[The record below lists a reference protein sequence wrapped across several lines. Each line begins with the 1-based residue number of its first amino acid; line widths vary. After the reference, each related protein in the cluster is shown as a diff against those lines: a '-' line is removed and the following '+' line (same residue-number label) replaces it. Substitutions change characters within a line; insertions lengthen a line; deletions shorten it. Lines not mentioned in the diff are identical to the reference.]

1 MAKNKKNKQPKSD
14 FRTFHRT
21 HPDHIIDE
29 DGCVVDD
36 AQVDRIMLELIDMI
50 IHLNATEQEMYVE
63 KFPQVIDAILEN
75 KLTDLVNFKPST
87 LGRSVGFVTEN
98 KYLHHDYNMQEMMR
112 MASAD
117 KLKLAV
123 MNEGIKRCLDQYYI
137 EHPDDYPNLDREK
150 KDIKKVIDWVYEE
163 YGRREYNKTIAGYP
177 TRKFLSNALR
187 AYDKTLGESVY
198 TTPFNGW
205 KMQISV
211 TDGHFRQLAMDDRF
225 VYLTM
230 PFIDWEKYDPEN
242 TKRKTA
248 PTKRYT
254 LAFRIP
260 NKPFFHAD
268 DLKPCAPDIIYRC
281 GRKGPFLDFAIS
293 LMRPN
298 EYVDYDKRT
307 CVAVDSGV
315 ARKATFGV
323 VHMDDV
329 NEFAISTTLFTSK
342 KIEALEAR
350 NEHRKVNIASLKRLI
365 AEDAYY
371 ENYDALRVHENE
383 LSHVY
388 ARVKSTKRE
397 LNRQYAYAI
406 VSLAYL
412 ARGYVAL
419 EELSW
424 SDPRQDWDRAALERE
439 VRVVAARFGVSVK
452 SVNPAFTSQSCP
464 LCAGELVFDADSRVV
479 SCVNG
484 DYVANRD
491 DTGELNIGVFSL
503 LEENGVKPRRR
514 AKKDNDAVMSDGV
527 SDSDKEEE
535 SDDAGGVLLCHRSF
549 VSYSFSDFNIDRL
562 VKRGVR
568 ASTGRKPLSV
578 RQISQ
583 ILTKDGPK
591 QANNNKTGLPSY
603 TRK

>member
-1 MAKNKKNKQPKSD
+1 MARNKQNKQPKND
-14 FRTFHRT
+14 FRTFHATRPT
-21 HPDHIIDE
+21 HIIDE
-29 DGCVVDD
+29 DGCIVDD

-50 IHLNATEQEMYVE
+50 VHLNETEQEMYTE

-75 KLTDLVNFKPST
+75 RLTGLVDFKPST

-98 KYLHHDYNMQEMMR
+98 KYPHHDYNIQEMMR

-137 EHPDDYPNLDREK
+137 EHPDDYPNLDRGK
-150 KDIKKVIDWVYEE
+150 SDVKLVLDWVYDE
-163 YGRREYNKTIAGYP
+163 YGRREYDKTIASYP

-187 AYDKTLGESVY
+187 AYDKTLGERVY
-198 TTPFNGW
+198 TKPFNGW
-205 KMQISV
+205 KMQLSV
-211 TDGHFRQLAMDDRF
+211 TDGHFRQLKMDDDF
-225 VYLTM
+225 IYLTM
-230 PFIDWEKYDPEN
+230 PFIDWDKYDPEN
-242 TKRKTA
+242 TKRQTA

-260 NKPFFHAD
+260 NKPFFHED
-268 DLKPCAPDIIYRC
+268 GLKPCAPDVIYRC
-281 GRKGPFLDFAIS
+281 DRRGPHLDFAIA

-298 EYVDYDKRT
+298 TYADYDKKT

-315 ARKATFGV
+315 ARKATFGL
-323 VHMDDV
+323 VHMMSK
-329 NEFAISTTLFTSK
+329 NEFAISTTLFTSR
-342 KIEALEAR
+342 KIQALEAR
-350 NEHRKVNIASLKRLI
+350 NEHRKVNIESLKRLV
-365 AEDAYY
+365 AEDAYF
-371 ENYDALRVHENE
+371 EDYDALRVHENE
-383 LSHVY
+383 LAHVY

-424 SDPRQDWDRAALERE
+424 SDSRQDWDRAKLEKE
-439 VRVVAARFGVSVK
+439 IRVVAARFGVPVK
-452 SVNPAFTSQSCP
+452 SANPAFTSQSCP
-464 LCAGELVFDADSRVV
+464 VCAGELSFDAVTREV

-484 DYVANRD
+484 DYVADRD

-503 LEENGVKPRRR
+503 LEENGVKARRRR
-514 AKKDNDAVMSDGV
+514 AKRSTCDDAA
-527 SDSDKEEE
+527 DSVDKEEE
-535 SDDAGGVLLCHRSF
+535 SDDVGASSCHRSF
-549 VSYSFSDFNIDRL
+549 VSYSLSDFTIDRL

-568 ASTGRKPLSV
+568 ASTGRREPLPV
-578 RQISQ
+578 RQINQ
-583 ILTKDGPK
+583 ILGTDGYDKPK
-591 QANNNKTGLPSY
+591 TIKTGLPSH